1 MTTPTSPRLKS
12 TPTAGREAAQQ
23 PNHNTSGGMN
33 RDGRQAVLSALP
45 TAQQPPRP
53 ATGETRSPV
62 AWLTVRM
69 PAKHATPTAASWCAC
84 GREARAAG
92 HAKVLALIEDH
103 TAHRDLCPLRTNTE
117 GRAAA

>member
-1 MTTPTSPRLKS
+1 M
-12 TPTAGREAAQQ
+12 
-23 PNHNTSGGMN
+23 
-33 RDGRQAVLSALP
+33 
-45 TAQQPPRP
+45 
-53 ATGETRSPV
+53 

-84 GREARAAG
+84 GREARAVG

>member
-1 MTTPTSPRLKS
+1 
-12 TPTAGREAAQQ
+12 
-23 PNHNTSGGMN
+23 MN
-33 RDGRQAVLSALP
+33 RAARQGGLSAHP
-45 TAQQPPRP
+45 ATQQPPRP
-53 ATGETRSPV
+53 ATPEARFPV

-84 GREARAAG
+84 GREARAVG